1 MGGYVKDKYLKAQ
14 RRKKR
19 VRKKIF
25 GTQTQP
31 RLSVYKSN
39 RCLYAQLI
47 NDEEGKTLVFVSS
60 KRNKNEKQHC
70 VKNLDIARKLGRD
83 LGKQAKNK
91 GIKQVVLD
99 RGSYPYHGRIKAL
112 AEGTREEG
120 IKV

>member
-1 MGGYVKDKYLKAQ
+1 MGGYTKDEYLKAQ

-25 GTQTQP
+25 GTPTRP
-31 RLSVYKSN
+31 RLSIYKSN
-39 RCLYAQLI
+39 RYLYAQLI

-60 KRNKNEKQHC
+60 RGNKNEPQYC
-70 VKNLDIARKLGRD
+70 VKNLDIAGKLGRD
-83 LGKQAKNK
+83 LGRQAKNK

-99 RGSYPYHGRIKAL
+99 RSSYPYHGRIKAL

-120 IKV
+120 IRV